1 MLDDSGIIHM
11 NGRLYDA
18 ELGRMLSADPY
29 VQVPEYS
36 QNFNRY
42 SYVLNNPLNKTDPT
56 GYSWLSKAF
65 HKIGAWVKEN
75 WRTVVAIVLAVAFFF
90 IAPVLVGAVL
100 SATGAVFTPL
110 VTQAIIGATAGFL
123 SGAANAALA
132 GGDLGDVLRGGLVG
146 AVQGAISSGPL
157 HSMEG
162 ATSYAGKAA
171 HVIGHGA
178 TGGAAN
184 VAMGGKFQDGFLS
197 AAAGAAA
204 THTGLYGKFQG
215 SGIDK
220 VAGRTAVAAVIGGTA
235 SALGGGKF
243 ANGAWTA
250 AFQHLLNHES
260 GVFAHVYEGLA
271 PNDPNDPS
279 YSFQVDWANHG
290 IRETSRHYDLENGLT
305 IFTYEKWNFSD
316 PNMGGMRDA
325 TLDVMTIVSP
335 FVGGAR
341 IGILSQGTNRALWS
355 GITVNAARQ
364 QAQAYGLKTLD
375 MTIRGRLLN
384 LITTPKTYP
393 YLRPAWDYL
402 SKQWAAG
409 AKGNVHFFGN
419 PNRAF
424 STFNRVEKR
433 ELILNGTKIIYH

>member
-1 MLDDSGIIHM
+1 M
-11 NGRLYDA
+11 
-18 ELGRMLSADPY
+18 
-29 VQVPEYS
+29 
-36 QNFNRY
+36 
-42 SYVLNNPLNKTDPT
+42 
-56 GYSWLSKAF
+56 
-65 HKIGAWVKEN
+65 
-75 WRTVVAIVLAVAFFF
+75 VAIVLAVAFFF

-250 AFQHLLNHES
+250 AFQHLLNSEAVAKAES
-260 GVFAHVYEGLA
+260 SFEIERAIPVETDDPMFDERTNKMLNSLHPEVKRLAHRHIYQLKRL
-271 PNDPNDPS
+271 
-279 YSFQVDWANHG
+279 G
-290 IRETSRHYDLENGLT
+290 ID
-305 IFTYEKWNFSD
+305 
-316 PNMGGMRDA
+316 
-325 TLDVMTIVSP
+325 
-335 FVGGAR
+335 AR
-341 IGILSQGTNRALWS
+341 IISGNRTYKEQDYIYAQGRTRPGKIVTNARGGYSNHNFGIAYDI
-355 GITVNAARQ
+355 GIFGNGGKVYLTADSVYKTPGIIGEKIGLEWGGRWKSTYDPPHFQYRTGLNVRQ
-364 QAQAYGLKTLD
+364 
-375 MTIRGRLLN
+375 
-384 LITTPKTYP
+384 
-393 YLRPAWDYL
+393 LREL
-402 SKQWAAG
+402 VAAG
-409 AKGNVHFFGN
+409 K
-419 PNRAF
+419 P
-424 STFNRVEKR
+424 
-433 ELILNGTKIIYH
+433 IIPD

>member
-1 MLDDSGIIHM
+1 M
-11 NGRLYDA
+11 
-18 ELGRMLSADPY
+18 
-29 VQVPEYS
+29 
-36 QNFNRY
+36 
-42 SYVLNNPLNKTDPT
+42 
-56 GYSWLSKAF
+56 
-65 HKIGAWVKEN
+65 
-75 WRTVVAIVLAVAFFF
+75 AIVLAVAFFF

-250 AFQHLLNHES
+250 AFQHLLNSEAIFNKLLPLDKLAAQAASDVYDEKTGGLLGGWS
-260 GVFAHVYEGLA
+260 GAEYSKDGFYASLSFKNGYYFLA
-271 PNDPNDPS
+271 FRGTNMTSID
-279 YSFQVDWANHG
+279 DWSAN
-290 IRETSRHYDLENGLT
+290 
-305 IFTYEKWNFSD
+305 
-316 PNMGGMRDA
+316 
-325 TLDVMTIVSP
+325 
-335 FVGGAR
+335 
-341 IGILSQGTNRALWS
+341 LSQGVGMEPDQYKLALKLARHVVDVIGS
-355 GITVNAARQ
+355 DRLVICGHSLGGGLASYAGINVKVSTITFNAAGLHNLNKGFLGNDAWGSSKYVRAHYIKGEILTS
-364 QAQAYGLKTLD
+364 AQKIMGPLAANALGKSYSYDGGQGN
-375 MTIRGRLLN
+375 TI
-384 LITTPKTYP
+384 
-393 YLRPAWDYL
+393 
-402 SKQWAAG
+402 
-409 AKGNVHFFGN
+409 
-419 PNRAF
+419 
-424 STFNRVEKR
+424 EKHGMNQF
-433 ELILNGTKIIYH
+433 LP

>member
-1 MLDDSGIIHM
+1 M
-11 NGRLYDA
+11 
-18 ELGRMLSADPY
+18 
-29 VQVPEYS
+29 
-36 QNFNRY
+36 
-42 SYVLNNPLNKTDPT
+42 
-56 GYSWLSKAF
+56 
-65 HKIGAWVKEN
+65 
-75 WRTVVAIVLAVAFFF
+75 AIVLAVAFFF

-250 AFQHLLNHES
+250 AFQHLLNNEADIWVDHMKIAHSQIGVSEYSPGWNPQIKEYQVSTVKGFFNDDGTARNAWCACFVHWVLKKAGLPSLNTQGDSFNLMRARKYES
-260 GVFAHVYEGLA
+260 YGKAARGPVHGSIGVKKSGSQYHVGFVAGVNEAGTHVIMLGGNQSNTVNYTAYPINSFTAFRVQKNAFDNRAIVVYENL
-271 PNDPNDPS
+271 
-279 YSFQVDWANHG
+279 NHVNNG
-290 IRETSRHYDLENGLT
+290 GETR
-305 IFTYEKWNFSD
+305 
-316 PNMGGMRDA
+316 
-325 TLDVMTIVSP
+325 
-335 FVGGAR
+335 
-341 IGILSQGTNRALWS
+341 
-355 GITVNAARQ
+355 
-364 QAQAYGLKTLD
+364 
-375 MTIRGRLLN
+375 
-384 LITTPKTYP
+384 
-393 YLRPAWDYL
+393 
-402 SKQWAAG
+402 
-409 AKGNVHFFGN
+409 
-419 PNRAF
+419 
-424 STFNRVEKR
+424 
-433 ELILNGTKIIYH
+433 